1 LASLLHKHW
10 LGYDPEPV
18 PQWYLDE
25 RQRNVWSARN
35 P

>member
-1 LASLLHKHW
+1 LASLLHKKW